1 MPQDD
6 IIMGN
11 VKIQTQSGSCME
23 TWEGMEARGYLELL
37 ATWRNYQTATE
48 QTSLWSPRKSQQCAN
63 TSILHLWSPDLWD
76 DKRLV
81 L

>member
-6 IIMGN
+6 IIVGD

-37 ATWRNYQTATE
+37 ANE
-48 QTSLWSPRKSQQCAN
+48 ETSDSHRTDFPLVSQEKPAVCQHFDF
-63 TSILHLWSPDLWD
+63 TF
-76 DKRLV
+76 LV
-81 L
+81 SRSVR